1 MAVGIAV
8 ALLIREP
15 ATPALPTFETPVCET
30 LHTVGMADDNEWYY
44 CLKHHK
50 AEQGKACW
58 YGDRMGPYPDQATA
72 EKALEIAKA
81 RNKAADDQDD

>member
-1 MAVGIAV
+1 MPR
-8 ALLIREP
+8 LDS
-15 ATPALPTFETPVCET
+15 LPPRSRKGFETLVCET